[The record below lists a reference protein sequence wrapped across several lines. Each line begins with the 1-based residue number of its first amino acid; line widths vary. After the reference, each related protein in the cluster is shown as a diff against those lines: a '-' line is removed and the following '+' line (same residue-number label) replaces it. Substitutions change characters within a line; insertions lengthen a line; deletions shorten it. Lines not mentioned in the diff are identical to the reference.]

1 MKENLPNREPIIVG
15 DFAAYTPRFPGKL
28 PAFDE
33 RSPLQSRG
41 GFACPFL
48 SAAERVLPAYAR
60 EPAKIE
66 VGGVNLGLVLDRQR
80 SDVGVGCERTAHA
93 DRPQA
98 GQE

>member
-1 MKENLPNREPIIVG
+1 MMFVLSPDGEFELRRFI
-15 DFAAYTPRFPGKL
+15 FA
-28 PAFDE
+28 
-33 RSPLQSRG
+33 
-41 GFACPFL
+41 

-80 SDVGVGCERTAHA
+80 SDVGGGCERTAHA

-98 GQE
+98 GQQ